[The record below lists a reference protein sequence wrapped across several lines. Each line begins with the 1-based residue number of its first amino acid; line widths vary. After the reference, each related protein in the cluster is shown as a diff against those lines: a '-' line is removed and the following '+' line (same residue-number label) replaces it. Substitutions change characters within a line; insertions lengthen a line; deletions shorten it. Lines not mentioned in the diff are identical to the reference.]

1 MRTSTL
7 IPHFLEYWY
16 VQIICDESSN
26 GTKLIYCKDGNT
38 ANSNYYCNFHN
49 ILCLLYSQAQL
60 LSAVSELKLSLCNT
74 EHVFC

>member
-7 IPHFLEYWY
+7 VPHFLEYWD
-16 VQIICDESSN
+16 VQIICDEGGN

-38 ANSNYYCNFHN
+38 TNSNYNCNFHN

-60 LSAVSELKLSLCNT
+60 LSAVNELKLSLCNT
-74 EHVFC
+74 AHVFR